1 MPRKKETAKERRE
14 RLNKERILK
23 ISEKIKEKTKIIE
36 YHEPRPTPK
45 QIETIMNISNNDTKS
60 KFRNDEHILTNSK
73 NFFQLEIEKINNPLI
88 YDIPDFLLNPEKE
101 KERKQY
107 MEKIKLLIKYRFSLV
122 VIADMLQ
129 CNDYSNIDEI
139 IESKRSNYELVKR
152 YTEENEELETI
163 KLFSDLKKSV
173 GTDNSR
179 IYSEQEKRMERL
191 IDYIYQGKYFE
202 SSEESVE
209 IKLQDAISE
218 IIDNSNFNEAC
229 KIETEFMKYELDRV
243 ISIFLQINSRNE
255 IQELIDELKKISDT
269 VEKRTYAY
277 NIMEQLISGA
287 SKKTIIEKD
296 DEGIK

>member
-45 QIETIMNISNNDTKS
+45 QIETIMNISNNDT
-60 KFRNDEHILTNSK
+60 HILTNSK

-163 KLFSDLKKSV
+163 KLFSDFKKSV